1 MAANTNYQLS
11 QEQIDHF
18 MRYGYIILSNCFSQ
32 EKATEWAGDVWERLG
47 MSPTDKSTWTDQFTH
62 LEETK
67 KEPVKTFAPKAW
79 AAMCQLLGGEDRIA
93 PESAYWNDSL
103 IVNLGTPESEGTW
116 PRPADLQGWHV
127 DGDFFMHFLDSPE
140 QALLVIPLFT
150 DIQKGAGGTMICPE
164 AAKFVAQHL
173 YEHPEGVTPYMVPL
187 GENKEVRRDLS
198 FYLDIVKNCTDFH
211 EMTGKVGDVV
221 LLHPLMCHSKS
232 VNSLR
237 HLRVITNPPVAL
249 RSPFQF
255 DRDDSSQYSI
265 VEKKT
270 LAMLG
275 KDRLPG
281 WTIKGKRE
289 TVVPERL
296 KKKNAPRKTDL

>member
-1 MAANTNYQLS
+1 MAANSNYKLS

-18 MRYGYIILSNCFSQ
+18 MRYGYIVLSDCFSR

-47 MSPTDKSTWTDQFTH
+47 MSPTDKSTWTAEWTH
-62 LEETK
+62 MERTK
-67 KEPVKTFAPKAW
+67 SEPVKTFAPKAW
-79 AAMCQLLGGEDRIA
+79 AAMCELLGGEDRIA
-93 PESAYWNDSL
+93 SESAVWNDSL

-150 DIQKGAGGTMICPE
+150 DIQEGAGGTMICPD
-164 AAKFVAQHL
+164 AASHVAQHL
-173 YEHPEGVTPYMVPL
+173 YNHPQGVTPYMVPADQQR
-187 GENKEVRRDLS
+187 GEIQKDLA
-198 FYLDIVKNCTDFH
+198 FFGNIVKNCTEFR

-221 LLHPLMCHSKS
+221 LLHPLMLHSKT

-249 RSPFQF
+249 KEPFQF
-255 DRDDSSQYSI
+255 DRSDPSEFSI

-281 WTIKGKRE
+281 WKITGKRE
-289 TVVPERL
+289 SVVPDRV
-296 KKKNAPRKTDL
+296 KRRMAAAK